1 VGSPVE
7 VFLSYAAEDEAPR
20 RELRARLA
28 PLERDGVVRV
38 WDASATGAGHAWHEE
53 RAARLHAARIVVLLV
68 SADYLASDDL
78 HRDEMLPSLERRAN
92 GEALVLAV
100 LVRACGWDP
109 GRFPVDALLPRNGRP
124 VASWPNRDEA
134 WADVAAGLR
143 EAVERGWAWL
153 RERFPTSRESEALV
167 RTLGGH
173 AGGVMCVAVTPD
185 GRLAVSASKDKTLKV
200 WDLDTGQVVRT
211 LKGHA
216 REVAHPATLPQA
228 CVE

>member
-1 VGSPVE
+1 MGSPVE
-7 VFLSYAAEDEAPR
+7 VFLSYAAEDEALR
-20 RELRARLA
+20 RELRARLV

-53 RAARLHAARIVVLLV
+53 RAARLHAARVVVLLV

-78 HRDEMLPSLERRAN
+78 HREETVPSLERRAN

-100 LVRACGWDP
+100 LVRACGWEP

-143 EAVERGWAWL
+143 EAVE
-153 RERFPTSRESEALV
+153 ALS
-167 RTLGGH
+167 G
-173 AGGVMCVAVTPD
+173 A
-185 GRLAVSASKDKTLKV
+185 SASRSAANARLPFV
-200 WDLDTGQVVRT
+200 PFPRNPGFVGREEDLAEV
-211 LKGHA
+211 HA
-216 REVAHPATLPQA
+216 LLQRARARWKARPTPPRRAA
-228 CVE
+228 RGA